1 MTTIHRRGVS
11 ALKGRQQLV
20 AAVILGCLPIL
31 ALMQGMWIVRNEEK
45 FRPLLLQFQLEKFDC
60 PVCNGTGTLRDEQQ
74 FEKVEM
80 CPVCFGVGSRQVRR
94 FSKQDNMCPA
104 CAGMGWILEGAE
116 GEARV
121 CRRCSGRGLI
131 RLETE

>member
-1 MTTIHRRGVS
+1 VTRIHTRGLK
-11 ALKGRQQLV
+11 ALKGRAQLI
-20 AAVILGCLPIL
+20 AALILGSLPIIAIL
-31 ALMQGMWIVRNEEK
+31 QGMWIVRNEDK

-60 PVCNGTGTLRDEQQ
+60 PICNGTGVLRDATQ

-104 CAGMGWILEGAE
+104 CAGMGRVLDGP
-116 GEARV
+116 GQEARL
-121 CRRCSGRGLI
+121 CPRCNGRGLI
-131 RLETE
+131 LLEGQ